1 MNTFLLVLTLCG
13 TLSGSSKPTCERYV
27 IDHDLSKDDC
37 LQSIA
42 SVYNQEPSPLYDVMG
57 DLGKDWQLINSTKL
71 QCVAENK
78 E

>member
-13 TLSGSSKPTCERYV
+13 TLNSSSFTCERYV
-27 IDHDLSKDDC
+27 IDHTLTKEDC
-37 LQSIA
+37 LKSIV

-57 DLGKDWQLINSTKL
+57 DLGHNWQLIKSTKI